1 MRALAIL
8 ILAALATPVE
18 ADILHLRDGSRYQG
32 ELVSQD
38 TQEIVFRIQL
48 PDGPANIVM
57 RFDAAA
63 VERVERQLDPP
74 PERPPDS
81 RPATPAQPPEHFEQM
96 MREALELLADD
107 DLPAALRALQ
117 RTVLESPPALHVR
130 LDKACRD
137 KTGMALAE
145 LLADVRIRFALSGQG
160 FRIRFATHAERPALG
175 RMLAQRHQELLS
187 GKYHGRT
194 LAEWARNPEAYEHL
208 QPDAREMV
216 GAARRAAGM
225 LGARLKY
232 DPQLREDRETRVEL
246 SELRQALARLV
257 DRVTAM
263 RGYTDLPDETG
274 PAVPVFQPAAG
285 TDESN
290 QSAPPEEP

>member
-1 MRALAIL
+1 MRPVTVL

-32 ELVSQD
+32 ELVAQD
-38 TQEIVFRIQL
+38 AHEVVFRIQL
-48 PDGPANIVM
+48 PDGSANIVM

-63 VERVERQLDPP
+63 VERVERQLDQP

-81 RPATPAQPPEHFEQM
+81 RPATPAPPAEHFEQM
-96 MREALELLADD
+96 LREGLELLADD

-117 RTVLESPPALHVR
+117 RTVLESPPALHAH
-130 LDKACRD
+130 LDEACRD
-137 KTGMALAE
+137 KTGLALAE
-145 LLADVRIRFALSGQG
+145 LLAGVRIRSALSGEG

-194 LAEWARNPEAYEHL
+194 LADWARNPEAYEHL
-208 QPDAREMV
+208 QPDAREML

-225 LGARLKY
+225 LGARLRY
-232 DPQLREDRETRVEL
+232 DPQLREDRPTRVEL
-246 SELRQALARLV
+246 VEFRQALARFV

-263 RGYTDLPDETG
+263 RGYTDLLDEAG
-274 PAVPVFQPAAG
+274 PAVPVPQPAAG
-285 TDESN
+285 TDETN
-290 QSAPPEEP
+290 QPETPEEP